1 MAKVLAIIPARAGS
15 KGLKNKNIKLL
26 NGKPLIAYTI
36 MQAKKSELISKI
48 VVSTDSDEIATISKQ
63 YGAEVPFIRP
73 KEFSYDNSLT
83 YDVVQHCIDFFND
96 RQDIYDIILLLQ
108 PTTPFRPFTTI
119 DKAIEILL
127 NDKSF
132 DSVVSVVDVD
142 GNHPNRMKII
152 KDGKLLNYVN
162 QGFEDMR
169 PRKELSQVYIRSGA
183 IYAIRVQNFISEK
196 SLVSKNCAPI
206 IMSYEET
213 INIDNINDFNYCE
226 FIIKEKLNEDS
237 N

>member
-169 PRKELSQVYIRSGA
+169 PRKELSQVYM
-183 IYAIRVQNFISEK
+183 Q
-196 SLVSKNCAPI
+196 
-206 IMSYEET
+206 
-213 INIDNINDFNYCE
+213 
-226 FIIKEKLNEDS
+226 
-237 N
+237 